1 MQLKFYDLFRMHCK
15 YIETRYETASLPW
28 TVIKSENKKPEAN
41 LPLETIVTALA
52 THPMKNDTPTN
63 QAETKNKIKA
73 LPLKAIDDPSPMRP
87 NHVHHCTLLKGQYAV
102 EQNFTFLKDPLI
114 VNDIFLKTPGRID
127 ALAMI
132 LIIALMAVRLM
143 QLRMREYL
151 EAEGKSVVGL
161 NDKLTDESTYYAFMC
176 AMRYVQII
184 VYEGRARLMNKNQDL
199 TDKQRAYL
207 EALGLDETVFFD
219 STALPRA
226 IISLN
231 SSE

>member
-1 MQLKFYDLFRMHCK
+1 M
-15 YIETRYETASLPW
+15 
-28 TVIKSENKKPEAN
+28 KPY
-41 LPLETIVTALA
+41 
-52 THPMKNDTPTN
+52 
-63 QAETKNKIKA
+63 
-73 LPLKAIDDPSPMRP
+73 S
-87 NHVHHCTLLKGQYAV
+87 TLLHAIEGEITFVEAGKPVRTPVNKAAQTQTKINIEWLARKIPERISRKQERAGCFVLLTSIPLAGNDAMLGIDVFKTYKGQYAV
-102 EQNFTFLKDPLI
+102 EQNFAFLKDPLI